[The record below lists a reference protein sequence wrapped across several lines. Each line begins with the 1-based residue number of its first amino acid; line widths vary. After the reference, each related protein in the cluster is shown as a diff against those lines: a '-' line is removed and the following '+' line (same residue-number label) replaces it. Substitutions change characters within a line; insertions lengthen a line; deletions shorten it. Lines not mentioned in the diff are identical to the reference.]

1 MESQKI
7 SIMLDFI
14 NLAWKKAKSNS
25 LNDKNYSMY
34 WE

>member
-1 MESQKI
+1 MKSQKI

-25 LNDKNYSMY
+25 LKV
-34 WE
+34 EK